1 MGIKN
6 MSQFLKKHEVYETLN
21 ISSLRYVKIGVD
33 TPMFMYKFKS
43 MYPESKEWLGCF
55 ITFIT
60 FLRKWDI
67 HPIFVFE
74 GKAPPEKAPTQ
85 ILRREQKQ
93 KIVDKTNLLQES
105 LDAFVQKGET
115 NPILFETMT
124 KLKEKKQK
132 SLLSSKATI
141 IKNFINVEEIQDE
154 INRRRKYEFSITEE
168 DTNLVKEL
176 LELLKINFIQ
186 SKGEAE
192 TECVHLF
199 YNGYIDYILSEDTDV
214 LAYHHPTTLNLKVIT
229 TFNTNDLTFV
239 QVSKERLLDTLNLTS
254 KSFRDFCIM
263 CGTDYNKNIFRI
275 GIEKSYKF
283 ILEHY
288 TIDNVPLDTS
298 VLNHIRV
305 RSLFEVTPG
314 YTTSIKNVWC
324 DVPNETL
331 IDKLAMF
338 IFTNSIKSVD
348 VNNTFKALTE
358 PNFTLEIE

>member
-1 MGIKN
+1 
-6 MSQFLKKHEVYETLN
+6 MSQFLKKHEVYEILN
-21 ISSLRYVKIGVD
+21 ISSLRYIKIGVD

-55 ITFIT
+55 ITFIA

-93 KIVDKTNLLQES
+93 KIVDKTNLLQKS
-105 LDAFVQKGET
+105 LDTFIQNGET
-115 NPILFETMT
+115 NPILFETMA

-141 IKNFINVEEIQDE
+141 IKNFINIEEIQDE
-154 INRRRKYEFSITEE
+154 IDRRRKYEFSITEE
-168 DTNLVKEL
+168 DMNLVKEL
-176 LELLKINFIQ
+176 LGLLKINFIQ

-214 LAYHHPTTLNLKVIT
+214 LAYYHPNHEFNLNNLKVIT
-229 TFNTNDLTFV
+229 AFNTNDLTFV
-239 QVSKERLLDTLNLTS
+239 QVSKERVLETLNLTS

-263 CGTDYNKNIFRI
+263 CGTDYNKNIFRV

-298 VLNHIRV
+298 ILNHVRV
-305 RSLFEVTPG
+305 RSLFEVTLS
-314 YTTSIKNVWC
+314 YITNIKNIWC

-331 IDKLAMF
+331 IDELAMF
-338 IFTNSIKSVD
+338 ILTNSIKSID
-348 VNNTFKALTE
+348 VNNIFKALTE
-358 PNFTLEIE
+358 PNFTLKIE